1 MFDAVF
7 IIYKK
12 IIYVIQQ
19 VTVAPTLYPRAIHAL
34 PGDVALLEM
43 IRIGPANVPLNAQ
56 TATIVAPTTLIYAAE
71 LVQQVITL
79 PLSLYLL
86 LGPWVVET
94 LKFNLPFIVFTSF
107 WQNNLTLFKTGTG
120 TTIRTTTPGGGAGS
134 CAGRC
139 GQSGTDATKPC
150 QCNLSCQTYG
160 DCCSDFQDTCNS
172 CQGRCSAAYNK
183 LWPCQCNIDC
193 PSYGNCCND
202 YNELCLAGI

>member
-1 MFDAVF
+1 MSADAANPKLIQQRRASAIHLARQLVCSFMFDAVF

-86 LGPWVVET
+86 LG
-94 LKFNLPFIVFTSF
+94 
-107 WQNNLTLFKTGTG
+107 
-120 TTIRTTTPGGGAGS
+120 R
-134 CAGRC
+134 
-139 GQSGTDATKPC
+139 
-150 QCNLSCQTYG
+150 
-160 DCCSDFQDTCNS
+160 
-172 CQGRCSAAYNK
+172 
-183 LWPCQCNIDC
+183 
-193 PSYGNCCND
+193 
-202 YNELCLAGI
+202 